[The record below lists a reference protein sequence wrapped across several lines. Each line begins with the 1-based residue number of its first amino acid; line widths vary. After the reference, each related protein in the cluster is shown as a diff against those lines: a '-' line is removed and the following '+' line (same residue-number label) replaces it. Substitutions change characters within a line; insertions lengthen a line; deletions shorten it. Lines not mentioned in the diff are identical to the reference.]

1 MVRRAGLAGVL
12 VAAAVTV
19 AAPTSVAGQAAYLGC
34 FAGLVLVAW
43 LGVRRQ
49 TPGARLP
56 AAMVAGAVTAW
67 LVGDLVLSG
76 VDLIGGT
83 GEIGV
88 QDLFWIAGYP
98 LMGTGLFAMVR
109 RRAPRQW
116 RAGLQDGL
124 TLTTAAALSAWIF
137 LVEPGLHGQADPAVA
152 VVGALYPLGDLVLLS
167 SVLFL
172 VLSPG
177 RSGAPTRL
185 LVAGTVSTLAL
196 DLAFAVL
203 PNIWPDLLVERL
215 DGLLLIANAMIV
227 GAVLH
232 RRRAEL
238 VTPVHV
244 AVESQHPARV
254 LFLGLA
260 LLTAPVMAVIH
271 SGLSGDEQIALVI
284 GCILTVGFT
293 LARFTGAVREQSR
306 VQRLLAHIADHDALT
321 GLPNRR
327 VLTDHLDRD
336 FTPAPDTVIL
346 YLDLDG
352 FKAVNDEHGHAAGD
366 AVLVEVAR
374 RVRASI
380 RRDDLP
386 VRLGGDEFA
395 ILCPGLGPADGRA
408 LAERVVAAVAEPIWF
423 ESHLLEVGVSVG
435 MSTALGCGSGD
446 EFIAR
451 ADHAMLEAKRAGR
464 GRCVVAV

>member
-1 MVRRAGLAGVL
+1 MS
-12 VAAAVTV
+12 AA
-19 AAPTSVAGQAAYLGC
+19 
-34 FAGLVLVAW
+34 
-43 LGVRRQ
+43 
-49 TPGARLP
+49 
-56 AAMVAGAVTAW
+56 
-67 LVGDLVLSG
+67 
-76 VDLIGGT
+76 
-83 GEIGV
+83 E
-88 QDLFWIAGYP
+88 
-98 LMGTGLFAMVR
+98 
-109 RRAPRQW
+109 
-116 RAGLQDGL
+116 
-124 TLTTAAALSAWIF
+124 
-137 LVEPGLHGQADPAVA
+137 
-152 VVGALYPLGDLVLLS
+152 
-167 SVLFL
+167 
-172 VLSPG
+172 
-177 RSGAPTRL
+177 
-185 LVAGTVSTLAL
+185 
-196 DLAFAVL
+196 
-203 PNIWPDLLVERL
+203 
-215 DGLLLIANAMIV
+215 
-227 GAVLH
+227 
-232 RRRAEL
+232 
-238 VTPVHV
+238 
-244 AVESQHPARV
+244 
-254 LFLGLA
+254 
-260 LLTAPVMAVIH
+260 
-271 SGLSGDEQIALVI
+271 
-284 GCILTVGFT
+284 
-293 LARFTGAVREQSR
+293 FTGAVREQSR